1 MIPGAF
7 EYYAPRSLGDAVK
20 FLSEHKD
27 DVKILSGGQ
36 SLLPLMKMRL
46 SKPAFVVDI
55 GRIPGLDMISE
66 EGDRLII
73 GGLVTHAQIE
83 SSDLLKTNVPCCRKP
98 RRPSPTFRC
107 ATAAPSAAASPT
119 PIRPAIGRRLSWRST
134 RKSKSPG
141 RAASV
146 GSNVMS
152 SF

>member
-46 SKPAFVVDI
+46 SKPAFIVDI

-66 EGDRLII
+66 EGDNLII
-73 GGLVTHAQIE
+73 GGLVTHAHIE
-83 SSDLLKTNVPCCRKP
+83 SSDLLKN
-98 RRPSPTFRC
+98 
-107 ATAAPSAAASPT
+107 
-119 PIRPAIGRRLSWRST
+119 
-134 RKSKSPG
+134 
-141 RAASV
+141 
-146 GSNVMS
+146 
-152 SF
+152 